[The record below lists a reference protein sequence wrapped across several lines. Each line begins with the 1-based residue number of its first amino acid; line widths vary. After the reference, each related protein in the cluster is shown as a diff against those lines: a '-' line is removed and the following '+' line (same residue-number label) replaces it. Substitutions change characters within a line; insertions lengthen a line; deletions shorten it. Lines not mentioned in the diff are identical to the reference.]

1 MVERTYEEQLSEALD
16 LQLLD
21 LIKNG
26 RVVLDGEGI
35 PILGPDGCP
44 MRKQPTAADFGQAL
58 KRLASGGKQVPVAA
72 GAANEIRKAM
82 ESGELKLSGG
92 GKLPPVDQDDVA

>member
-1 MVERTYEEQLSEALD
+1 MADKTFEEQLSEALD

-35 PILGPDGCP
+35 PILGPDGLP

-58 KRLASGGKQVPVAA
+58 KRLATGGKQAPVAA
-72 GAANEIRKAM
+72 GAAEEIRKAM
-82 ESGELKLSGG
+82 QSGELKLTNHGR
-92 GKLPPVDQDDVA
+92 LPPANEDVA